1 MSKEGRV
8 PKVKTE
14 VNWNVKKDK
23 KFGEIWRGGRQR
35 KKQKR
40 G

>member
-1 MSKEGRV
+1 
-8 PKVKTE
+8 VKTE

-35 KKQKR
+35 KSRREEERVRMK
-40 G
+40 